1 MPGGIFAGGHS
12 TMAHRRKR
20 LNAAVCRALK
30 IVEQSFGDTKRRFKI
45 LSRSSFNDPNY
56 AAKAAVVCGALHNF
70 CMYANDCNELRYV
83 PDPDLYVAGCGL
95 MFGPISTALD
105 IQSALSTIA

>member
-1 MPGGIFAGGHS
+1 MS
-12 TMAHRRKR
+12 
-20 LNAAVCRALK
+20 RA
-30 IVEQSFGDTKRRFKI
+30 
-45 LSRSSFNDPNY
+45 SFNDPNY
-56 AAKAAVVCGALHNF
+56 AAKVAVVCCALNNF

-105 IQSALSTIA
+105 IQSALSGLHNFLTRDSPLQPHQSKQRKNLFTHCGFVVL